1 VVVVSFM
8 EPEDSTLWAPMLDI
22 VHVNG

>member
-1 VVVVSFM
+1 M